1 MNILILEDDPVAFD
15 KIDYLR
21 ACGYKVW
28 HAQSLL
34 DVAYYLECEPKFP
47 FFDKIMFDVS
57 VPIESFSFLNNKEVE
72 YGRKYKLSGFEF
84 VSENYIL
91 FAEYIK
97 SEKIALIT
105 AFKVT
110 MFDKIKNGKDREL
123 LENIRILDKGS
134 DDFMMELLS
143 FLNS

>member
-15 KIDYLR
+15 KIDYLI

-28 HAQSLL
+28 HAQNLL
-34 DVAYYLECEPKFP
+34 DVAYYLEYKPGLK
-47 FFDKIMFDVS
+47 FFDKIMLDVS
-57 VPIESFSFLNNKEVE
+57 VPIEKFSFFNNAEIE

-84 VSENYIL
+84 VTENYN
-91 FAEYIK
+91 FFNKYIQN
-97 SEKIALIT
+97 ENIALIT

-110 MFDKIKNGKDREL
+110 LFDKIKEGKDRQI
-123 LENIRILDKGS
+123 LEDIRILDKCS
-134 DDFMMELLS
+134 EDFMMELLS

>member
-28 HAQSLL
+28 HAQNLL
-34 DVAYYLECEPKFP
+34 DVAYYLEHKPGLA

-57 VPIESFSFLNNKEVE
+57 VPIEKFSFFHNNEIE
-72 YGRKYKLSGFEF
+72 YGKKYALSGFEF
-84 VSENYIL
+84 VIENHNV
-91 FAEYIK
+91 FEEYIQK
-97 SEKIALIT
+97 ENIALIT

-110 MFDKIKNGKDREL
+110 LFDKIKYGKDRQI
-123 LENIRILDKGS
+123 LEDIKILDKGS